1 MISDDQVKRGHYHVI
16 SAQKQLVEDHIDFV
30 PRMVYAITR
39 DSTKTS
45 AEGRKEL
52 CQIGYLTLYRTTTMY
67 QQNLPFK
74 PYTMTA
80 IRHTLYDYWR
90 GVARDRERFCSLEN
104 HVSDRREFAYK
115 HPVSERTDISVSP
128 ESAADVSAVTE

>member
-16 SAQKQLVEDHIDFV
+16 SAQKQLVEDHMALV

-39 DSTKTS
+39 SSTKTS
-45 AEGRKEL
+45 AEERIEL
-52 CQIGYLTLYRTTTMY
+52 CQIGYLALCRAATMY

-74 PYTMTA
+74 PYAMTA

-104 HVSDRREFAYK
+104 HVSDCREFAYK

-128 ESAADVSAVTE
+128 ESAADVSAVKE